1 MPATPPP
8 AADEPELEYSPLERA
23 VERDGVRVRICIYRG
38 EGDPGWL
45 LEVEDHLGGS
55 TVWDDPFATD
65 REALDEALRA
75 IDEDGIESFA
85 KASGDPALGRRLWTI
100 TCSRPPIAELKRM
113 LEASPKLLNFQA
125 ICGLFAAVAT
135 APALVPPSSWLPTV
149 LGEHTFANQREAAA
163 FTGALM
169 ALYEEVLRTLGDHD
183 ACFCPDPSDRDA
195 VLEFCSGYVGI
206 VLRDDL
212 WNDDK
217 RCYPEVLRM
226 LALAGAAPVEKVGE
240 HWPAAADNPDAW
252 LQEGREALPVT
263 VLEMY
268 TYWAGE
274 REAFAAR
281 HARNAQPVQRASP
294 KVGRN
299 DPCPCGS
306 GKKFKRCCAN

>member
-1 MPATPPP
+1 MSEPPRP
-8 AADEPELEYSPLERA
+8 SREPDEAEPTIEYSPLQR
-23 VERDGVRVRICIYRG
+23 VIERDGVGVRICIYRG
-38 EGDPGWL
+38 ESDPGWL

-55 TVWDDPFATD
+55 TVWDDPFETD
-65 REALDEALRA
+65 QAALDEAMRA

-85 KASGDPALGRRLWTI
+85 NASGDPALGRLWTI
-100 TCSRPPIAELKRM
+100 TCSRPPIADLKRM

-163 FTGALM
+163 CTGALM

-274 REAFAAR
+274 RGSLRRAACPER
-281 HARNAQPVQRASP
+281 TARSAGEPKGRA
-294 KVGRN
+294 
-299 DPCPCGS
+299 
-306 GKKFKRCCAN
+306 